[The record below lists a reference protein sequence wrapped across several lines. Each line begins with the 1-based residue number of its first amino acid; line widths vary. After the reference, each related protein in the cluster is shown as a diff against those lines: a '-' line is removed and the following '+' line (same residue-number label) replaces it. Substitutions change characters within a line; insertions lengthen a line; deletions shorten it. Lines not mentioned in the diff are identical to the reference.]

1 MVVTFVTSGT
11 PSHLYCAIE
20 SLSAFQKKKKRKQA
34 LPSTVFHMTT
44 LKKRIR
50 NVSLREQIKTCRQT
64 RLHIKVRKGGGEEHN
79 SFELHIY
86 SNRGSRRRTASLQRA
101 QRGNITKNK
110 TENPTCSLY
119 LCALYSWRR
128 H

>member
-64 RLHIKVRKGGGEEHN
+64 RLHIKVRKGGGGK
-79 SFELHIY
+79 SI
-86 SNRGSRRRTASLQRA
+86 TALSY
-101 QRGNITKNK
+101 TFTP
-110 TENPTCSLY
+110 TEAAGGEQLVCNAHSAAT
-119 LCALYSWRR
+119 
-128 H
+128 